1 MIKATKRDLIG
12 EILTPQAV
20 GCDVG
25 EQRVSGT
32 SGPYISYAYTVISP
46 AFIVSGKAKKTY
58 HAGAVDI
65 YAVGASPEALR
76 NKVENLLLENGVS
89 VQRLE
94 DGYSEE
100 HRRWLLRLQFSFKTD
115 NPTESE
121 CNEV

>member
-46 AFIVSGKAKKTY
+46 AFIVSGKAKQTY
-58 HAGAVDI
+58 HAGVVDI
-65 YAVGASPEALR
+65 YHVGASPEALR
-76 NKVENLLLENGVS
+76 DKVENLLLANKIS

-115 NPTESE
+115 NPVKE
-121 CNEV
+121 